1 MRLAPFRLHRPDT
14 IEAATDLL
22 DELGPDGLVYCGGT
36 ELLLVA
42 KLGLTDFTD
51 LVDVKRIDELAGID
65 GGQGELRIGATTTH
79 RQLERSPLVRER
91 WPTLAAMERGVGN
104 LRVRNVGTIGGNLS
118 FADPHSDPAT
128 YLIAAGGSVTLRRGG
143 APARRISIED
153 FTRGPY
159 DTALEPGELLVSVH
173 VPEPE
178 PGSAIVH
185 RKMSFHERPAITV
198 AASVSVR
205 DAAVARSRIAVG
217 SVGVMPARARGAE
230 ALLEGA
236 AAEGEG
242 VIEACAEAAAAEVE
256 PVADANGSVEY
267 KRALVGV
274 LVGRCVAE
282 ALSTARR

>member
-14 IEAATDLL
+14 IEAATGLL

-65 GGQGELRIGATTTH
+65 GVEGELRIGATTTH

-143 APARRISIED
+143 GPARRISIED

-173 VPEPE
+173 CP
-178 PGSAIVH
+178 S
-185 RKMSFHERPAITV
+185 RRPARRSCT
-198 AASVSVR
+198 ARCPSTSAPRSPSRRASAVR
-205 DAAVARSRIAVG
+205 DGAVARSRIAVG
-217 SVGVMPARARGAE
+217 SVGVTPVRARLAE
-230 ALLEGA
+230 AILDGA
-236 AAEGEG
+236 DAEGDG
-242 VIEACAEAAAAEVE
+242 VIEVCAETAAAEVE

-274 LVGRCVAE
+274 LVSRCVAE
-282 ALSTARR
+282 ALSSARR

>member
-14 IEAATDLL
+14 IEAATGLL

-159 DTALEPGELLVSVH
+159 DTALEPGALLVSVH

>member
-79 RQLERSPLVRER
+79 RQLERLPLVRER